1 MEEGGERMNKQDYL
15 LYLKGLSLFQD
26 IGNGQ
31 LKRIM
36 EASSIIKKEE
46 GDIICLQ
53 KRNTMI
59 IILSGS
65 LHVHIKESQDSQYKM
80 GSLTTNDMFMPGV
93 FLHYHKNGDSISLE
107 VRETT
112 IYMEVPLQLIINI
125 SDQHP
130 LLQRNILRSFHKNL
144 KSSYEEIVNL
154 MS

>member
-1 MEEGGERMNKQDYL
+1 MHKQDYL
-15 LYLKGLSLFQD
+15 LYLKSLSLFQD
-26 IGNGQ
+26 IANSQ
-31 LKRIM
+31 LKRIV

-53 KRNTMI
+53 KRKTMI

-65 LHVHIKESQDSQYKM
+65 LHIYFKESQDYQYKM
-80 GSLTTNDMFMPGV
+80 GSLTTNDVFMPSA
-93 FLHYHKNGDSISLE
+93 FLHFHKNGVSIILK
-107 VRETT
+107 VREPT

-125 SDQHP
+125 SSQHP

-144 KSSYEEIVNL
+144 KSSYDEIVNL

>member
-1 MEEGGERMNKQDYL
+1 MHKQDYL
-15 LYLKGLSLFQD
+15 LYLKSLSLFQD
-26 IGNGQ
+26 IGNSQ
-31 LKRIM
+31 LKRIV
-36 EASSIIKKEE
+36 EASSIIKKEK

-53 KRNTMI
+53 ERNTMI

-65 LHVHIKESQDSQYKM
+65 LHVHFKESEDSQYKM
-80 GSLTTNDMFMPGV
+80 GSLITNDMFMPSV

-130 LLQRNILRSFHKNL
+130 LLHRNILRSFHKNL